1 MEGNVLQTMMKSGK
15 LIVRNGR
22 YVCPNCKQTTNQKA
36 DDETNASNLILWCRS
51 CKAEYRVNIQ
61 RGQCFVLSRCR

>member
-1 MEGNVLQTMMKSGK
+1 MKTETNHDK
-15 LIVRNGR
+15 LVVRNGR

-36 DDETNASNLILWCRS
+36 DAETEASKLILWCRS

>member
-1 MEGNVLQTMMKSGK
+1 MQKQMEACR

-36 DDETNASNLILWCRS
+36 DAQTDASNLILWCRS